1 MKRIIYVI
9 LLIPILIL
17 SCESN
22 PEASF
27 FLDTD
32 EPVIGQEVFF
42 NNTSQNAVS
51 FEWDFGDGY
60 ISNEPNPVHIYQLA
74 GTYDVVLTAFSK
86 KGVESMARMTLNL
99 FEPGLLV
106 IEVLEY
112 YSKDPVP
119 GASVIL
125 YDSEEDWINQQ
136 QMIIEGFTAG
146 DGIVVF
152 ADLDPIVHYVDV
164 WEQNYDNYQLMEE
177 DLGFIKTPKIVP
189 NTVQWFIAYVD
200 YVEHK
205 KGDTKGERSMI
216 IRKLERKAID
226 NVRTETD
233 YSQKSW
239 QELYDRRVA
248 Q

>member
-1 MKRIIYVI
+1 
-9 LLIPILIL
+9 LIPIFIL

-27 FLDTD
+27 FLDTN

-74 GTYDVVLTAFSK
+74 GSYEVVLTAFSK
-86 KGVESMARMTLNL
+86 KGVESMASMTISLL
-99 FEPGLLV
+99 EPGLLV

-112 YSKDPVP
+112 YSLDPVP
-119 GASVIL
+119 DASVIL
-125 YDSEEDWINQQ
+125 YPSEEDWNNQQ
-136 QMIIEGFTAG
+136 KMIIEGFTAE

-164 WEQNYDNYQLMEE
+164 WEQNYDNYQLKVE
-177 DLGFIKTPKIVP
+177 DLDFIKTPKIVP

-205 KGDTKGERSMI
+205 KGDTKGERRMI
-216 IRKLERKAID
+216 IRKLERKATD
-226 NVRTETD
+226 NVQPDAD
-233 YSQKSW
+233 YSPGSW
-239 QELYDRRVA
+239 QELYDRRSGK
-248 Q
+248 